1 MSYIGNTPAEKY
13 TSLSKQ
19 DLTGDGTA
27 GPYTLDY
34 AVGGNAELEIFVN
47 NVRQEPSSAYS
58 VAGNQLTMT
67 GNVASTDD
75 FYVVFQGKSIGT
87 ISPPDGSVTSAKIAD
102 GSVSTAKIADD
113 AVTSAKLDTN
123 IEVSGI
129 LTEPNKEYFQV
140 ALTTATTGHADSA
153 SIVVDFGGNGTV
165 KYDTKSNFDSSLDAY
180 QFDSSDGVYLVSFS
194 VGLRSDAVGVEDIVE
209 AGARVQFST
218 DNFSNT
224 ITDHEFGSA
233 ARIMDNQDDPVGSIT
248 LQGQTIFKNTSSS
261 MKIRVQGRVNT
272 LGSGTYEI
280 EADTDGMLSTTFGAS
295 TRCTY
300 LSVVR
305 IA

>member
-1 MSYIGNTPAEKY
+1 MGYVGNQSTNAYSSLPA
-13 TSLSKQ
+13 KQ
-19 DLTGDGTA
+19 DLTGATGTSLTLSQAVA
-27 GPYTLDY
+27 GPESIDLF
-34 AVGGNAELEIFVN
+34 IN
-47 NVRQEPSSAYS
+47 NVRQEPTTAYS
-58 VAGNQLTMT
+58 VSDTTVTLT
-67 GNVASTDD
+67 GSVVASDD
-75 FYVVFQGKSIGT
+75 IYVVYNGLALQT
-87 ISPPDGSVTSAKIAD
+87 IVPPDGSVTS
-102 GSVSTAKIADD
+102 AKIADD

-233 ARIMDNQDDPVGSIT
+233 ARILDDQNDPVGSIT